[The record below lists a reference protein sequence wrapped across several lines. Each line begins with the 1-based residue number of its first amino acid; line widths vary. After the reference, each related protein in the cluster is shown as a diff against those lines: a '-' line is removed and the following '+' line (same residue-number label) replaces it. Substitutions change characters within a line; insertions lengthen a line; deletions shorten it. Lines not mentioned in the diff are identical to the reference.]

1 MPSGNPRPAA
11 VRNKIALGVLLLAA
25 GAALLVFFLQRQATS
40 MVDFE
45 VNYMAGKRLLWG
57 ETLYRAADGHF
68 QFKYPPFAAALY
80 LPLALLPL
88 SVAKGLWFLLSLGA
102 VTSLFVLAYRLL
114 SPPLAVRI
122 AAPLLFARYF
132 LRELELGQINALIT
146 AGLMFMA
153 WLLLKREPGPARP
166 ADEWKAG
173 ALWGLA
179 CALKP
184 YALIFLP
191 YFGLKKRLRT
201 LFAGVIVVTATFLL
215 PAAYYGWHGN
225 LTVHQE
231 WIQSLR
237 RSTPPLLASQDNVSL
252 MGFFAKWTGQ
262 AGLST
267 LLYGISLGLLAIFVL
282 LLIARGSGLK
292 QAGRLEACLLLLLI
306 PLVSPLGWDYTFLAA
321 APALVLVLGQW
332 KEYPPAAR
340 GLLAFDLGIISLSL
354 YDLLGRGLY
363 AKFMSLSVVTLCFVL
378 LLFYLGRL
386 RFKRLA

>member
-1 MPSGNPRPAA
+1 MPPGNPPSAA
-11 VRNKIALGVLLLAA
+11 ARRKIAVGILLVAA
-25 GAALLVFFLQRQATS
+25 GAVLFFFLQRRPTS

-45 VNYMAGKRLLWG
+45 VNYMAGQRLLWG
-57 ETLYRAADGHF
+57 ETLYRTADGHF

-88 SVAKGLWFLLSLGA
+88 AVAKGIWFLLSLGA
-102 VTSLFVLAYRLL
+102 AAFIFVTAYRLF

-122 AAPLLFARYF
+122 AAPLLLARYF

-146 AGLMFMA
+146 AGL
-153 WLLLKREPGPARP
+153 LLMVRILVKREPESARG

-191 YFGLKKRLRT
+191 YFGLKKQFRT
-201 LFAGVIVVTATFLL
+201 LAAGGVTLAAAFFL
-215 PAAYYGWHGN
+215 PAAYFGWRGN

-237 RSTPPLLASQDNVSL
+237 GSTPPLMASQDNVSL

-267 LLYGISLGLLAIFVL
+267 LLYGLSLGALAVCVL
-282 LLIARGSGLK
+282 LLIVRGTGLRH
-292 QAGRLEACLLLLLI
+292 AGRLEACLLLLLI

-321 APALVLVLGQW
+321 APALVLVLSRW
-332 KEYPPAAR
+332 REYLPAAR
-340 GLLAFDLGIISLSL
+340 WLLAIDLGVISLSL
-354 YDLLGRGLY
+354 FDILGRRLY
-363 AKFMSLSVVTLCFVL
+363 AKFMSLSIITLCFVL
-378 LLFYLGRL
+378 LLFFLGRL
-386 RFKRLA
+386 RFRRLA

>member
-1 MPSGNPRPAA
+1 MPPGNPPSAA
-11 VRNKIALGVLLLAA
+11 VRRKIAAGILLVAA
-25 GAALLVFFLQRQATS
+25 GAVLFFFLQRRPTS

-45 VNYMAGKRLLWG
+45 VNYMAGQRLLWG
-57 ETLYRAADGHF
+57 ETLYRTVDGHF

-88 SVAKGLWFLLSLGA
+88 AVAKAIWFLLSLGA
-102 VTSLFVLAYRLL
+102 AAFIFVTAYRLL

-122 AAPLLFARYF
+122 VAPLLLARYF

-146 AGLMFMA
+146 AGL
-153 WLLLKREPGPARP
+153 LLMVRILVKREPESARG
-166 ADEWKAG
+166 ADEWRAG
-173 ALWGLA
+173 ALWGLV

-191 YFGLKKRLRT
+191 YFGLKKRFRT
-201 LFAGVIVVTATFLL
+201 LAAGGVTLAAAFFL
-215 PAAYYGWHGN
+215 PAAYFGWRGN

-237 RSTPPLLASQDNVSL
+237 GSTPPLLASQDNVSL
-252 MGFFAKWTGQ
+252 LGFFAKWTGQ
-262 AGLST
+262 AGLAT
-267 LLYGISLGLLAIFVL
+267 LLYVLSLSALAAFVL
-282 LLIARGSGLK
+282 VLIARGTGLR

-321 APALVLVLGQW
+321 APALVLVLSW
-332 KEYPPAAR
+332 WREYPPAAR
-340 GLLAFDLGIISLSL
+340 WFLAIDLGVISLSL
-354 YDLLGRGLY
+354 FDILGRRLY
-363 AKFMSLSVVTLCFVL
+363 AKFMSLSIITLCFVL
-378 LLFYLGRL
+378 LLFFLGRL